1 MTEDADELV
10 APTRIL
16 SIPMSD
22 GVRIAAALFLP
33 DAPGRYPVLLAASP
47 YRFDNDAAPAIPL
60 FLWRETGPIKWYL
73 EQGYAYVHMDVRGT
87 GRSGGEYHYQCK
99 REQRDLYE
107 VIEWIARQRWSNG
120 KVGGIGQS
128 YFARSQWFMAT
139 ENPPHLACVAPFDG
153 HIDTYRDSAYTGG
166 IPGGYPTD
174 LVRTGAHRQRASDC
188 GQKAAGRMGLS
199 RAGEAPPEL

>member
-87 GRSGGEYHYQCK
+87 GRSGGNTT
-99 REQRDLYE
+99 
-107 VIEWIARQRWSNG
+107 INASA
-120 KVGGIGQS
+120 S
-128 YFARSQWFMAT
+128 SAT
-139 ENPPHLACVAPFDG
+139 S
-153 HIDTYRDSAYTGG
+153 TR
-166 IPGGYPTD
+166 
-174 LVRTGAHRQRASDC
+174 
-188 GQKAAGRMGLS
+188 
-199 RAGEAPPEL
+199 